1 MFDSFKKSANRQVSS
16 QIVVLIL
23 GLVLASALGMIWL
36 DFNEALPSIPD
47 LLSRFTKP
55 VPPVSA
61 DVKKFVSEQDFKDY
75 LEKSA
80 GFDMNGFGGDIMTL
94 EQGAASDAF
103 LAKGAGEAER
113 VSGTNVQVAGIDE
126 PDIVKTDGK
135 EIYFS
140 KEFYGWWGR
149 PIPAISIEESREG
162 ISFDMMPEYQA
173 KTALIKAFPPADL
186 KVDSEIDKSGNL
198 LLNNKMLLVFSNREI
213 FGFDVANPVSPTQKW
228 NLKLDDNA
236 WLITSRLKDNKVYLI
251 VQTNINQISP
261 CPIRIM
267 EGTTI
272 SCQDIYH
279 PVVPTAV
286 DSTFTIMVLNPGSG
300 QVENTVS
307 FVGSSS
313 NSVVYMSN
321 QAVYLTYAYQAD
333 MVNFMLGFIKEKAR
347 DLYPSSVIAKLEKLA
362 GYDISYQA
370 KIMEMEV
377 IVSNYQNS
385 LDDDDRLKLENE
397 LENRLGSYMVD
408 HLREIDRTGLVKIG
422 LNDFRVL
429 ASGVIPGH
437 PLNQFSL
444 DEYDNHLRIAMTV
457 GQRWWGWGFG
467 GSSDSTVNDVYVLDA
482 NLKQVGS
489 IQGLGLSERIY
500 AARFVGSR
508 GYLVTFRETDPF
520 YVLDLSKPSKPLMA
534 GELKIP
540 GYSSY
545 LEPIKDNLVLGI
557 GKEDSQVKISLF
569 DVSLASNPKEIA
581 KYTLKEGWSE
591 VLSNHHAFLLDPKH
605 EIFFLPGGEGGY
617 VFSYK
622 NNGLEMKKAISETGV
637 KRAIYLND
645 YLYIIGQDKIVVLN
659 ELDWTR
665 VAELNL

>member
-1 MFDSFKKSANRQVSS
+1 MFNFFKKLAGRQVSR
-16 QIVVLIL
+16 QFAVLLL
-23 GLVLASALGMIWL
+23 GLVLVSALGMIWL

-47 LLSRFTKP
+47 LLSRIHLP
-55 VPPVSA
+55 APPIPPVSS
-61 DVKKFVSEQDFKDY
+61 DVKKFTSEEDFKEY
-75 LEKSA
+75 LKKSA
-80 GFDMNGFGGDIMTL
+80 NLSMDDYSSDTMAF
-94 EQGAASDAF
+94 EQATDLNAP
-103 LAKGAGEAER
+103 LAKGAGQADR
-113 VSGTNVQVAGIDE
+113 VSETNVQVAGIDE

-140 KEFYGWWGR
+140 KESYGWWGR
-149 PIPAISIEESREG
+149 PMPAMEG
-162 ISFDMMPEYQA
+162 IPFDMMPEYQA

-186 KVDSEIDKSGNL
+186 KIDSQIDKNGNL
-198 LLNNKMLLVFSNREI
+198 LLNNKMLLVFSGQEI
-213 FGFDVANPVSPTQKW
+213 FGFDVANPVKPTQKW
-228 NLKLDDNA
+228 NLKIDDNA
-236 WLITSRLKDNKVYLI
+236 WLVTSRLKDNKVYLI
-251 VQTNINQISP
+251 VQTNINEFNP
-261 CPIRIM
+261 CPLKVL
-267 EGTTI
+267 EGTII

-286 DSTFTIMVLNPGSG
+286 DSTFTVMILNPDSG
-300 QVENTVS
+300 KIENSVS

-321 QAVYLTYAYQAD
+321 QAVYLTYAYQTD
-333 MVNFMLGFIKEKAR
+333 MVDFMIGFIKAKAR
-347 DLYPSSVIAKLEKLA
+347 DLYPSSVIARLEKLA
-362 GYDISYQA
+362 GYDISQQA
-370 KIMEMEV
+370 KMMEMGM
-377 IVSNYQNS
+377 IIDSYQNS

-397 LENRLGSYMVD
+397 LQNRIKDYAAD

-422 LNDFRVL
+422 LNDFKVL
-429 ASGVIPGH
+429 ASGVVAGH

-467 GSSDSTVNDVYVLDA
+467 GSSDSTVNDVYILDA
-482 NLKQVGS
+482 SLKQVGS
-489 IQGLGLSERIY
+489 IQGLGLSEKIY
-500 AARFVGSR
+500 AARFIGDK
-508 GYLVTFRETDPF
+508 GYLVTFREIDPF
-520 YVLDLSKPSKPLMA
+520 YVLDLSNPNHPLMA

-545 LEPIKDNLVLGI
+545 LEPIGDNLVLGI
-557 GKEDSQVKISLF
+557 GKEDSWVKVSLF
-569 DVSLASNPKEIA
+569 DVSSASNPREVA

-605 EIFFLPGGEGGY
+605 EIFFLPGGQGGY

-665 VAELNL
+665 VTELNL